1 MVVMNNISCPA
12 LLISAPASG
21 QGKTLSTAALARAW
35 KNRGLNVRVFKCGP
49 DFLDPMIHEKASG
62 HGVYNLD
69 LTMCGAEDGQMQLYQ
84 AAQEA
89 DVIIVEGVMGL
100 YDGTPSS
107 ADIALR
113 FNLPVLLTIDAS
125 GMAQT
130 FGALASG
137 LLGYL
142 AALKPAGVLANK
154 VGSASHAMLLHESLP
169 AHLAWFG
176 ALAEDAA
183 FALPERHLGLFRAH
197 EIADLEARI
206 EAAAQALA
214 ASGELALPPAVSF
227 APPATV
233 NLPQLLAGKTIAIAK
248 DEAFCFIYPA
258 NIDCLLALGAN
269 ISYFSLLHDAALPE
283 ADAYWLPGGY
293 PELHLQQI
301 SSNHAM
307 RQSLHAA
314 FAANK
319 PILAECGG
327 MMALSETIT
336 TLSKASIMTAQ
347 TTAKSTATPSLAETT
362 VAQTAF
368 GLLPGHSQ
376 MQSKLQGLGV
386 LQIELQQGRLGA
398 HTFHYAT
405 MESPLTPIASATT
418 GFGKTENIY
427 QHGPIHASFL
437 HYYFA
442 SNPAAAAALFVPR

>member
-12 LLISAPASG
+12 VLISAPASG

-35 KNRGLNVRVFKCGP
+35 KNRGLKVRVFKCGP
-49 DFLDPMIHEKASG
+49 DFLDPMILAKASG
-62 HGVYNLD
+62 HAVYNLD
-69 LTMCGAEDGQMQLYQ
+69 LTMCGADDGQMQLYN

-113 FNLPVLLTIDAS
+113 FNLPVLLTIDAG

-137 LLGYL
+137 LLGYQ

-154 VGSASHAMLLHESLP
+154 VGSPGHASLLHESLP

-176 ALAEDAA
+176 ALPKDAA

-197 EIADLEARI
+197 EIADLDARI

-214 ASGELALPPAVSF
+214 ASGELALPPLVSF
-227 APPATV
+227 APPPTAV
-233 NLPQLLAGKTIAIAK
+233 LPQLLAGKTIAIAR

-258 NIDCLLALGAN
+258 NIDCLQAMGAN
-269 ISYFSLLHDAALPE
+269 IIYFSLLHDLALPA

-293 PELHLQQI
+293 PELHLPQL
-301 SSNHAM
+301 SSNHSM
-307 RQSLHAA
+307 RQSVHAA
-314 FAANK
+314 FAANT

-327 MMALSETIT
+327 MMALTETIAT
-336 TLSKASIMTAQ
+336 QSI
-347 TTAKSTATPSLAETT
+347 AETT
-362 VAQTAF
+362 AASNATNISPENISVAQPVF

-386 LQIELQQGRLGA
+386 LQIPLPQGTLGA
-398 HTFHYAT
+398 HTFHYAS
-405 MESPLTPIASATT
+405 MESPLAPIATAKTR
-418 GFGKTENIY
+418 FGKTENIY
-427 QHGPIHASFL
+427 QHGSIHASFL

-442 SNPAAAAALFVPR
+442 SNPAAAAALLLPR